1 MSISFEWNKD
11 VLYAHPGEPLEQ
23 HLLAVAHRTRELIHQ
38 AGASPFREQL
48 AFLTGLCHDLA
59 KATEDFQDYLYC
71 SSHGQKWSGD
81 ADLKSHGRLG
91 TLFCLA
97 FGETLVEA
105 TAGDKLAKTLEVWL
119 AALAIRSHHGRLHDF
134 TPPESFVLPAEVDF
148 EEDDEKF
155 TLINKQLQRL
165 RRPHFDRLLQHPDV
179 PALLTP
185 QQVIDT
191 IASRETWLRWR
202 LCKRRKLDAQLRDR
216 CGMEAWA
223 FLKLIYGCL
232 LQADKEQN
240 LPQRLARAFF
250 PTLEIARYA
259 QSLSAERPIERIRRD
274 LFATCSRYAETVDL
288 NVIHF
293 HQLTLP
299 TGAGKTLAGLQVAA
313 TIRHRLEAHGKQPR
327 IVYALPFLS
336 IIDQNFKVF
345 QNVFGENT
353 GDLLLAH
360 HHLADLD
367 FKYYDEQLDPVSA
380 AFKIDGWEAELIVT
394 TFHQLFAT
402 LFDTAN
408 SANRRFAALQN
419 AIIILD
425 EPQALPPAYLRLIRG
440 ALKAMAQALE
450 WQVIV
455 MTATPPLLFDPADTS
470 CRQIVPTFREV
481 FAQFNRYQ
489 LFDERKRIQSI
500 PALVDAVENEWQQG
514 SRRILV
520 VANTVNAAKEIHA
533 SLKSFAEKYGV
544 ERHCLTT
551 EILPI
556 HRLEKI
562 NNIGG
567 KAPVIA
573 VSTQLI
579 EAGVDIS
586 LDVVFRDFAPLPSLI
601 QSAGRCRRHE
611 WQECRGRVVLTHL
624 GADETKPHANRIYAP
639 VLLQMT
645 ESVLQVGE
653 EKSLWP
659 MIQAFYERMQEAISQ
674 DEAMSMLEDLRQ
686 LELKRVSMDFD
697 LIPETG
703 KRRDLLILYDDDAHQ
718 YYEQWQ
724 ELGQKV
730 RREKKLEEV
739 FRLLALRRKVWRKL
753 AQYLIHPFEK
763 RLPES
768 LREREEELV
777 VVEDD
782 IDAIYS
788 KETGLIKPETDDSA
802 AAGSIFC

>member
-1 MSISFEWNKD
+1 MSISSEWNKD

-23 HLLAVAHRTRELIHQ
+23 HLLAVAHRTRELIRH
-38 AGASPFREQL
+38 AGISPFREQL

-71 SSHGQKWSGD
+71 SSHSQKWAGD
-81 ADLKSHGRLG
+81 AKLKSHGPLG
-91 TLFCLA
+91 TLFCLT
-97 FGETLVEA
+97 FGEKLVEA
-105 TAGDKLAKTLEVWL
+105 TAGDQLALTLEVWL
-119 AALAIRSHHGRLHDF
+119 AALAIRSHHGRLRDF
-134 TPPESFVLPAEVDF
+134 TPEAFVLPEDPDF
-148 EEDDEKF
+148 EEDENF
-155 TLINKQLQRL
+155 TLISQQLQRL
-165 RRPHFDRLLQHPDV
+165 RRPHFDLLIQHAGV
-179 PALLTP
+179 PGLLTP

-191 IASRETWLRWR
+191 IASRETWSRR
-202 LCKRRKLDAQLRDR
+202 RIFKRRKLDPHLRDR
-216 CGMEAWA
+216 CGIEAWA

-250 PTLEIARYA
+250 PTLEIARYT
-259 QSLSAERPIERIRRD
+259 QSLPAERPIERIRRD
-274 LFATCSRYAETVDL
+274 LFATCTRYAETVDL
-288 NVIHF
+288 STIHF

-345 QNVFGENT
+345 QKVFGENT

-367 FKYYDEQLDPVSA
+367 YQYQDEELDDVSA
-380 AFKIDGWEAELIVT
+380 AFKIEGWESELIVT
-394 TFHQLFAT
+394 TFYQLFAT

-419 AIIILD
+419 AIVILD
-425 EPQALPPAYLRLIRG
+425 EPQALPPAYIRLIRG

-455 MTATPPLLFDPADTS
+455 MTATPPLLFDPADAS
-470 CRQIVPTFREV
+470 CRQIVPTFCEV
-481 FAQFNRYQ
+481 FALFNRYQ

-514 SRRILV
+514 SRRILM
-520 VANTVNAAKEIHA
+520 VANTVNAAKAIYE
-533 SLKSFAEKYGV
+533 SLKAFAEKCGV

-551 EILPI
+551 EILPL

-562 NNIGG
+562 KNIGG
-567 KAPVIA
+567 EAPVIV

-624 GADETKPHANRIYAP
+624 GADENKPHANRIYDP

-659 MIQAFYERMQEAISQ
+659 VIQAFYERMQEAISQ
-674 DEAMSMLEDLRQ
+674 DEALSMLEDLRQ
-686 LELKRVSMDFD
+686 LELKQVSMEFD
-697 LIPETG
+697 LIPEKG
-703 KRRDLLILYDDDAHQ
+703 KRRDLLILYDEAARQ
-718 YYEQWQ
+718 NYALWK
-724 ELGQKV
+724 ELGWKV
-730 RREKKLEEV
+730 HREKNLEEV
-739 FRLLALRRKVWRKL
+739 FRLLAQRQKTWRKL
-753 AQYLIHPFEK
+753 AQYLIHPFEH
-763 RLPES
+763 RLPEH
-768 LREREEELV
+768 LREEEKDLI

-782 IDAIYS
+782 IETIYS
-788 KETGLIKPETDDSA
+788 DEIGLIKGETNKSPASGSA
-802 AAGSIFC
+802 FF

>member
-1 MSISFEWNKD
+1 MPISSEWNKD

-23 HLLAVAHRTRELIHQ
+23 HLLAVAHRTRELIRH
-38 AGASPFREQL
+38 AGDSPFREQL

-71 SSHGQKWSGD
+71 SSHGQKWMGD

-91 TLFCLA
+91 TLFCLT
-97 FGETLVEA
+97 FGEKLVEV
-105 TAGDKLAKTLEVWL
+105 TAGDKLAMTLEVWL
-119 AALAIRSHHGRLHDF
+119 AALAIRSHHGRLRDF
-134 TPPESFVLPAEVDF
+134 TPEAFVLPAEIDF
-148 EEDDEKF
+148 EEDDENF
-155 TLINKQLQRL
+155 ALINKQLQRL
-165 RRPHFDRLLQHPDV
+165 RRPHFDRLVQHADV
-179 PALLTP
+179 PTLLTP

-191 IASRETWLRWR
+191 IASRETWSCWR
-202 LCKRRKLDAQLRDR
+202 IFKRRKLDPHLSER

-240 LPQRLARAFF
+240 LPKR
-250 PTLEIARYA
+250 
-259 QSLSAERPIERIRRD
+259 IERSSFPGHEVALFAQQKSYALPVEKMRRD
-274 LFATCSRYAETVDL
+274 LFLACTRYAETVDL
-288 NVIHF
+288 QQIHV

-299 TGAGKTLAGLQVAA
+299 TGAGKTLSGLQVAA
-313 TIRHRLEAHGKQPR
+313 ILRKRLEAQGKQPR

-345 QNVFGENT
+345 QDVFGVKGGE
-353 GDLLLAH
+353 LLLAH

-367 FKYYDEQLDPVSA
+367 YKYQDEELDDVSA
-380 AFKIDGWEAELIVT
+380 AFKIEGWESELIVT
-394 TFHQLFAT
+394 TFHQFFST

-408 SANRRFAALQN
+408 SANRRFAALQH

-425 EPQALPPAYLRLIRG
+425 EPQALPPSYLRLIRG
-440 ALKAMAQALE
+440 ALKAMAHALG

-470 CRQIVPTFREV
+470 YRQIVPTFRDV

-489 LFDERKRIQSI
+489 LLDEREQIQSI
-500 PALVDAVENEWQQG
+500 PALMEAVAREWRQG
-514 SRRILV
+514 SRRILI
-520 VANTVNAAKEIHA
+520 VANTVNAAKEIYA
-533 SLKSFAEKYGV
+533 SLKPLADQHGT

-567 KAPVIA
+567 KAPVIV

-601 QSAGRCRRHE
+601 QSAGRCRRHD

-624 GADETKPHANRIYAP
+624 GADENKPHANRIYAP

-645 ESVLQVGE
+645 EAVLRVGE

-659 MIQAFYERMQEAISQ
+659 IIQAFYERMQAAISQ
-674 DEAMSMLEDLRQ
+674 DEALSMLEDLRQ
-686 LELKRVSMDFD
+686 LELKQVSMTFD
-697 LIPETG
+697 LIPEKG
-703 KRRDLLILYDDDAHQ
+703 KRRDLLILYDETAREN
-718 YYEQWQ
+718 YAQWR
-724 ELGQKV
+724 ELGWKV
-730 RREKKLEEV
+730 HREKNLEEV
-739 FRLLALRRKVWRKL
+739 FSLLALRQKIWRRL
-753 AQYLIHPFEK
+753 AQYLIHPFEQ
-763 RLPES
+763 RLPEH
-768 LREREEELV
+768 LREQENDLI
-777 VVEDD
+777 VVEEN
-782 IDAIYS
+782 IEAIYS
-788 KETGLIKPETDDSA
+788 KEIGLIKDESNPSPTSNTMF
-802 AAGSIFC
+802 S